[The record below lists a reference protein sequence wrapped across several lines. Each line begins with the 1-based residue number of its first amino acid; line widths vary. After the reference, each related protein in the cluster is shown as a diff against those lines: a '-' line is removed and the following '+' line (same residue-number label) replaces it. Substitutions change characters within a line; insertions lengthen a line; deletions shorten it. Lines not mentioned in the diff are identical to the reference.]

1 MSHLNETRSE
11 RRWETERQTEKKERK
26 REKDFEAIIVDSET
40 KRGDSILQGTDKDP
54 ISRAD
59 SLPVS
64 RACLAID

>member
-1 MSHLNETRSE
+1 MGDRQTGRKRKREG
-11 RRWETERQTEKKERK
+11 ETERENG
-26 REKDFEAIIVDSET
+26 FEAIIVDSET
-40 KRGDSILQGTDKDP
+40 KRGGSILQGTEEDL